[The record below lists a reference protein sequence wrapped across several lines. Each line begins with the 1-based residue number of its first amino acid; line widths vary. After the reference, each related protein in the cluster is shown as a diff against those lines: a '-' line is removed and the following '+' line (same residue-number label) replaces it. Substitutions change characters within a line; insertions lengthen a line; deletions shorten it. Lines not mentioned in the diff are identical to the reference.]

1 MMVEQTIPLL
11 CNHKGKNDVLAA
23 TAEPHQ
29 VHTACMRAAVK
40 LRLLHRSP
48 RHKRYL
54 GNLLPMQRHQLR
66 HRWLSTRGLN
76 RCNRDRR
83 LGTESN
89 VERFASLNTAGGI
102 GYGVPKPMSCAMLRI
117 RCTPNDRLTDGSLHR
132 NTPARC
138 THSATGENTPLNPLR
153 LRHD

>member
-11 CNHKGKNDVLAA
+11 CNHKGKNNLLAT

-29 VHTACMRAAVK
+29 VHTACKRAAVK

-48 RHKRYL
+48 RYKRYL

-66 HRWLSTRGLN
+66 HRQLSTCGLN
-76 RCNRDRR
+76 RYNRDRR

-89 VERFASLNTAGGI
+89 VERFAPLNTAGGI
-102 GYGVPKPMSCAMLRI
+102 GYGVPKSMPCTMLRI

-132 NTPARC
+132 NISVRC

-153 LRHD
+153 IQHD

>member
-11 CNHKGKNDVLAA
+11 CNHKGKKYLLAT

-29 VHTACMRAAVK
+29 VHTARKRAAVK

-54 GNLLPMQRHQLR
+54 GNMLPMQRHQLR
-66 HRWLSTRGLN
+66 YRRLNTRGLN

-89 VERFASLNTAGGI
+89 VEGFAPLNTARGI
-102 GYGVPKPMSCAMLRI
+102 GYGVPKSMPCAMLRV
-117 RCTPNDRLTDGSLHR
+117 RSTPNDRLTDGSLQR

-138 THSATGENTPLNPLR
+138 THCASRENTPLNPLCIQG
-153 LRHD
+153 D